1 MRGDGEGGGCRY
13 LWGLEGGGWG
23 RRGGGRGRPP
33 PLSPLQVLL
42 SVLPHL
48 PQRGPGVVL
57 CCELVI
63 VKMTV
68 MFQRSPAQTNGSLAK
83 GERKRSM
90 PPPVSTSPPLKKA
103 KTSSVVKEEQKEK
116 EKEKKEE
123 SLPQAVPARE
133 SGGLVSQGCQ
143 TLPPSSRIGSNCKHG
158 DEEDEVCPIGTPV
171 NLPATVWYEDRDG
184 EFLLCSHK
192 ARGPPLTP
200 GPS

>member
-1 MRGDGEGGGCRY
+1 M
-13 LWGLEGGGWG
+13 
-23 RRGGGRGRPP
+23 GGRWRPP

-48 PQRGPGVVL
+48 PQSGGVLSCVAS
-57 CCELVI
+57 CR

-103 KTSSVVKEEQKEK
+103 KTSSVVKEEQKEKEK

-200 GPS
+200 RPS

>member
-1 MRGDGEGGGCRY
+1 MRGAVGI
-13 LWGLEGGGWG
+13 WGLEGGWWS
-23 RRGGGRGRPP
+23 RRVGGRLRPP

-48 PQRGPGVVL
+48 PQSGGGVVL

-68 MFQRSPAQTNGSLAK
+68 MFQRSPAQTNGSLGK

-192 ARGPPLTP
+192 ATRPPLTP